1 MKSNIYIKK
10 LFCFSLW
17 ICFVPPALSITDEE
31 IITALEANKDW
42 EAAYSLATSL
52 AERQKTYQAW
62 RDVAIKY
69 AKFDTD
75 DKAYL
80 QAWQHAYTLNLIPTY
95 QNFLKIR
102 VQSPQ
107 NRHAIYAIFKLVR
120 ASNTPSD
127 YLTFLADFPDVVESI
142 EALLK
147 IQEIAWK
154 SAVSVNDPLVFD
166 QFVITFIGA
175 KQIVDAI
182 DMAFEVEKQR
192 IEKELHIEKELNSV
206 KSLELLENIARRLF
220 NEARVAEKQQNRLV
234 AARKYRLLNLEKFKE
249 TKVFIKLLDT
259 EERLAYQ
266 KLKQAKIDEI
276 AKSINDMLLAIKE
289 SLPAKLIEKIP
300 QSVKNLPSQLEE
312 IIALTTNQ
320 LEQQIEQ
327 VNENIKQGNLGH
339 VGADI
344 ALFGT
349 GSKIAQII
357 GRISPILENP
367 SKYQGFFIGKKAGMN
382 QH

>member
-1 MKSNIYIKK
+1 MKSNIYIQKIFG
-10 LFCFSLW
+10 LSLL

-31 IITALEANKDW
+31 IIAALEAKKDW

-52 AERQKTYQAW
+52 AERKKTYQAW

-120 ASNTPSD
+120 VSNTPSD

-154 SAVSVNDPLVFD
+154 IAVDANDPLVFD

-175 KQIVDAI
+175 KQIVAAI
-182 DMAFEVEKQR
+182 DMAFYAEKQS
-192 IEKELHIEKELNSV
+192 IEKELHSV

-234 AARKYRLLNLEKFKE
+234 AARKYRLLNLENFRKTE
-249 TKVFIKLLDT
+249 VFIKLLDT

-266 KLKQAKIDEI
+266 KLKQDKTNEI
-276 AKSINDMLLAIKE
+276 AKSINDIFLAIKE
-289 SLPAKLIEKIP
+289 SLPAKLIEQME
-300 QSVKNLPSQLEE
+300 QSVKNVKKPSQLEE
-312 IIALTTNQ
+312 IIALTKSQ
-320 LEQQIEQ
+320 LEQQIKQ

-344 ALFGT
+344 ASFGT

-357 GRISPILENP
+357 GRIS
-367 SKYQGFFIGKKAGMN
+367 SKFSKPQQVPRFFDD
-382 QH
+382 

>member
-1 MKSNIYIKK
+1 MKSNSYIKK
-10 LFCFSLW
+10 LFCFSLL

-31 IITALEANKDW
+31 IITALEAKKDW

-80 QAWQHAYTLNLIPTY
+80 QAWQHANTLNRIPTY

-120 ASNTPSD
+120 VSNTPSD
-127 YLTFLADFPDVVESI
+127 YLTFIADFPDVVESI
-142 EALLK
+142 EALVK
-147 IQEIAWK
+147 IQGIAWK
-154 SAVSVNDPLVFD
+154 STMDADDPLVFD

-175 KQIVDAI
+175 KQIVAAI
-182 DMAFEVEKQR
+182 DMAFEAEKQS
-192 IEKELHIEKELNSV
+192 ISVELHSV

-312 IIALTTNQ
+312 IIALTKNQ

>member
-1 MKSNIYIKK
+1 MKSNIYIQKI
-10 LFCFSLW
+10 FCLSLL

-31 IITALEANKDW
+31 IIAALEAKKDW

-52 AERQKTYQAW
+52 AERKKTYQAW

-80 QAWQHAYTLNLIPTY
+80 QAWQHVYTLNLIPTY
-95 QNFLKIR
+95 QDFLKIR

-127 YLTFLADFPDVVESI
+127 YLTFITNFPEVVESI

-147 IQEIAWK
+147 IREIAWK
-154 SAVSVNDPLVFD
+154 STMDADDPLIFD
-166 QFVITFIGA
+166 QFVITFIDA
-175 KQIVDAI
+175 KQIVAAI
-182 DMAFEVEKQR
+182 DRAFEAEKQS
-192 IEKELHIEKELNSV
+192 IEEELHSL
-206 KSLELLENIARRLF
+206 KSLESLENIARRLF

-234 AARKYRLLNLEKFKE
+234 AARKYKLLNLEKFRE
-249 TKVFIKLLDT
+249 TEVFIKLLDT

-266 KLKQAKIDEI
+266 KLKQDKTNEI
-276 AKSINDMLLAIKE
+276 AKSINDMFLAIKE
-289 SLPAKLIEKIP
+289 SLPAKLIEQME
-300 QSVKNLPSQLEE
+300 QSVKNVEIFPSQLEE
-312 IIALTTNQ
+312 IIAFLKSQ

-357 GRISPILENP
+357 SSVNL